1 MQGQGETQEDYGGR
15 PMNFE
20 DAYKKLR
27 NGTATDEEAAFVA
40 RELENVRRI
49 SSILDNP
56 ELSDPGIGQAEMDT
70 VQKARKV
77 FNQKT
82 LIRTVVVVLCSL
94 LVIAAIVCAILFIPS
109 NISASGKVTLSKEQ
123 AVEAA
128 HACLVE
134 ELGEEEAGRFYVDY
148 AHRHLR
154 YVGSIFD
161 AIYVYKIEYEDI
173 HGREYEIEVNS
184 NSGYTVIRDIDLG

>member
-27 NGTATDEEAAFVA
+27 DGTATDDEAAFVA

-173 HGREYEIEVNS
+173 RGREYEIEVNS